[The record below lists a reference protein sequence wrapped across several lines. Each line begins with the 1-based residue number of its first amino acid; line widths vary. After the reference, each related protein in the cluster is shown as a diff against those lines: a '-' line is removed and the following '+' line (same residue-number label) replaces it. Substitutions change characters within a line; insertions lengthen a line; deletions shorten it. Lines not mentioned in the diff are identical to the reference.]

1 MADKANEIQQIRRAR
16 LLFNMAVDMMEDYRY
31 GNDRGGLYNEIVED
45 GVHDWFPAMLSERGW
60 CPECDV
66 VKTACEVDHEND

>member
-1 MADKANEIQQIRRAR
+1 MTDKTNEIKQIRRAR
-16 LLFNMAVDMMEDYRY
+16 LLFEMAVDMMEDYRY

-45 GVHDWFPAMLSERGW
+45 GAHDWFPAMLAVRGW

-66 VKTACEVDHEND
+66 EKTKCECVEED